1 MHLKH
6 SEAIHNWTKCRFLRR
21 LSLLPSAVICFVLS
35 LLILLSGQAVVTC
48 LAADQPRVHDAPL
61 EEFVDFYQYTDKD
74 GVIHFTDAPEKIPR
88 YYRNRATVRRELPYA
103 RQVTKVAV
111 VDGQIHLPVTLIA
124 GSKTVQAVMLLD
136 TGASITCISA
146 ELAGRLQLEQ
156 DNSRS
161 LTVRLADG
169 SEIDVRLARIDAVSV
184 GARVKAPLEIGIIQQ
199 TGKAAVHDGLLGLD
213 FLGDFQYQIDLPNGR
228 IHWQ

>member
-1 MHLKH
+1 MHMKQ
-6 SEAIHNWTKCRFLRR
+6 SDASHNWTKCSCRWR
-21 LSLLPSAVICFVLS
+21 LPLFPSAVICCVLS

-48 LAADQPRVHDAPL
+48 LAADQPRVHDTPL

-88 YYRNRATVRRELPYA
+88 HYRSRAMVRRELPYA
-103 RQVTKVAV
+103 RQVTKIAV
-111 VDGQIHLPVTLIA
+111 VDGQIHLPVTLTS

-146 ELAGRLQLEQ
+146 ELASRLHLEQ

-161 LTVRLADG
+161 LKIGLADG

-184 GARVKAPLEIGIIQQ
+184 GARVKAPLDIGIIQQ